1 MSEQLSFLPAPDF
14 SPLLPPHG
22 SAAEQCLYDLL
33 ERDLTQPDWLR
44 EGKGW
49 RLAAAVKELGY
60 LGWEPQSI
68 RVRCGGWGRKIA
80 LYSLTPKAKRAAYLL
95 LKRGGAG
102 HASQ

>member
-1 MSEQLSFLPAPDF
+1 MTEQLSFLPTPEFA
-14 SPLLPPHG
+14 PLLPPHG

-33 ERDLTQPDWLR
+33 ERDLTQLDWLR

-60 LGWEPQSI
+60 LGWEPKSVMVL
-68 RVRCGGWGRKIA
+68 RNGWDKPIA
-80 LYSLTPKAKRAAYLL
+80 LYSLPSKAKRAAYLL

-102 HASQ
+102 HANQ